1 MMVGRQWWCQP
12 GAGYWSWPG
21 LGEKRQKARP
31 GGGPSAVVGPGV
43 DPGTPRFS
51 GECSSN

>member
-1 MMVGRQWWCQP
+1 
-12 GAGYWSWPG
+12 
-21 LGEKRQKARP
+21 
-31 GGGPSAVVGPGV
+31 VVGPGV